1 MTSQE
6 EIAKILLN
14 NKAVTL
20 SANPPYTWASGI
32 KAPIYCDNRLLI
44 SFPEERKKII
54 NGFKELIS
62 KHKLEFDVIGGT
74 AMAAVPWAAF
84 LAYEIGKP
92 MVYIRPEPKDHGKGK
107 QVEGFMQKGARILIV
122 EDLISTGG
130 SSLKSATACQREY
143 DAQIIGVIAIFSYEM
158 EKAKLTFTGTSLT
171 FYTLSNFSSLIDVAT
186 QLDYLKPEDKE
197 NVLKWNADP
206 ENWWAST
213 SK

>member
-1 MTSQE
+1 MSRQQ

-20 SANPPYTWASGI
+20 STNPPYTWASGI

-44 SFPEERKKII
+44 SFPDDRKKII
-54 NGFKELIS
+54 DGFKELIS
-62 KHKLEFDVIGGT
+62 EHKLRFDVIGGT

-84 LAYEIGKP
+84 LAYEIEKP

-130 SSLKSATACQREY
+130 SSLKSRAACQREY
-143 DAQIIGVIAIFSYEM
+143 DAQVIGVIAIFSYEM
-158 EKAKLTFTGTSLT
+158 EKAKQAFAEASFP

-186 QLDYLKPEDKE
+186 QSDYLKLKDKE
-197 NVLKWNADP
+197 NVLKWSADP
-206 ENWWAST
+206 ENWWVSI